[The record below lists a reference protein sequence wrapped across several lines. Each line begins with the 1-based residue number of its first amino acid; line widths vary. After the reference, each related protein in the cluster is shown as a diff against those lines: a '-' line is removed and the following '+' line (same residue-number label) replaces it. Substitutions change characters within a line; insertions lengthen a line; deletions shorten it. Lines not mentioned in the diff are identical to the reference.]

1 MGGPSAAEVPAAREA
16 AAAGASVAGASAA
29 VTRTLPRDIAS
40 FTGRGPELAR
50 LTGAVA
56 GAAAG
61 GVVGIYAIGDANDPN
76 PTGGASD
83 RDRLTVL
90 PGATLLTSAVNF
102 SHVESPSQA

>member
-16 AAAGASVAGASAA
+16 AAAGASVA
-29 VTRTLPRDIAS
+29 VTRTLPRHIAS

-76 PTGGASD
+76 LTGGASD

-90 PGATLLTSAVNF
+90 LGATLLTSAVNF
-102 SHVESPSQA
+102 SHVESPSLA